1 MFLQRV
7 RLTIILIGILVLPM
21 ASERAEAQAQ
31 TMSTSQL
38 ETLGVSLR
46 ASLREFYAYLKVLS
60 EKKCVDEAELS
71 YVQARIAELDARER
85 ADSEAADQA
94 YKIAGAGAAGA
105 VRRASSNNEFILAVD
120 ALANSLKPCMTEAE
134 RQKVYDTSVARKL
147 NVVFSAVPDLYC
159 QTPEAVKAKQ
169 IIANEIKRVKDE
181 IQYNSYN
188 VKNLN
193 GRPDSQAISAGK
205 EAYVGALQRILA
217 HLEDNYKQLDGLPPC
232 ATGYN
237 PVFANGILLGIY
249 VIKATGNTV
258 ITERFITTDR
268 ITNEFTNS
276 HDPAGVGIN
285 IAYAFTPWNNL
296 VVAPFAAL
304 DYLNNSVNHA
314 FAGGS
319 YLGTTANV
327 SGTAGVK
334 FGPSVTPNFWLYGI
348 AGVSVLNETLNVN
361 FLPVM
366 SSTSKNVAG
375 ATIGGGFAFKPG
387 FLQNMGHPVSLFA
400 EYQHTW
406 WQDAQFNS
414 PAASPLFNYN
424 FRREDDVIK
433 LGFNVHF
440 DAPPPVAPVSPMP
453 VKALPAK

>member
-7 RLTIILIGILVLPM
+7 RLTIILIGILALPM
-21 ASERAEAQAQ
+21 ASERAGAQAQTQ

-46 ASLREFYAYLKVLS
+46 ASLREFYGYLKVLS

-147 NVVFSAVPDLYC
+147 KVVFSAVPDVYC

-258 ITERFITTDR
+258 ITERFITSDR
-268 ITNEFTNS
+268 ITNEFSNS
-276 HDPAGVGIN
+276 HDPAGVGVN
-285 IAYAFTPWNNL
+285 IAYAFTPWNNTA
-296 VVAPFAAL
+296 VVAPFISL
-304 DYLNNSVNHA
+304 DYLNNSV
-314 FAGGS
+314 G
-319 YLGTTANV
+319 
-327 SGTAGVK
+327 K
-334 FGPSVTPNFWLYGI
+334 
-348 AGVSVLNETLNVN
+348 
-361 FLPVM
+361 
-366 SSTSKNVAG
+366 
-375 ATIGGGFAFKPG
+375 TIH
-387 FLQNMGHPVSLFA
+387 LS
-400 EYQHTW
+400 
-406 WQDAQFNS
+406 
-414 PAASPLFNYN
+414 
-424 FRREDDVIK
+424 
-433 LGFNVHF
+433 
-440 DAPPPVAPVSPMP
+440 
-453 VKALPAK
+453 

>member
-181 IQYNSYN
+181 I
-188 VKNLN
+188 
-193 GRPDSQAISAGK
+193 
-205 EAYVGALQRILA
+205 
-217 HLEDNYKQLDGLPPC
+217 
-232 ATGYN
+232 
-237 PVFANGILLGIY
+237 
-249 VIKATGNTV
+249 
-258 ITERFITTDR
+258 
-268 ITNEFTNS
+268 
-276 HDPAGVGIN
+276 
-285 IAYAFTPWNNL
+285 
-296 VVAPFAAL
+296 
-304 DYLNNSVNHA
+304 
-314 FAGGS
+314 
-319 YLGTTANV
+319 
-327 SGTAGVK
+327 
-334 FGPSVTPNFWLYGI
+334 
-348 AGVSVLNETLNVN
+348 
-361 FLPVM
+361 
-366 SSTSKNVAG
+366 
-375 ATIGGGFAFKPG
+375 
-387 FLQNMGHPVSLFA
+387 
-400 EYQHTW
+400 
-406 WQDAQFNS
+406 
-414 PAASPLFNYN
+414 
-424 FRREDDVIK
+424 
-433 LGFNVHF
+433 
-440 DAPPPVAPVSPMP
+440 
-453 VKALPAK
+453 